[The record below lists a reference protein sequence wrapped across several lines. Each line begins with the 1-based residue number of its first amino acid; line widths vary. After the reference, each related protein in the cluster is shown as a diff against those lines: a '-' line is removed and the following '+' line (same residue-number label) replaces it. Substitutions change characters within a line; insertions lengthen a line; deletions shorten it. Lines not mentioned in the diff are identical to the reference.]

1 MQAHLEDL
9 PDSSLSLSSPQSMN
23 KMKTQHVQMRFT
35 WQPQKLDILFYVRI
49 CEYMMCV
56 RASNSISLM
65 DVKLIPLFPVL
76 KTDDEQDETGTER
89 KRVLSLLVMGVELQN
104 ERENISQ

>member
-1 MQAHLEDL
+1 
-9 PDSSLSLSSPQSMN
+9 
-23 KMKTQHVQMRFT
+23 
-35 WQPQKLDILFYVRI
+35 
-49 CEYMMCV
+49 MCV
-56 RASNSISLM
+56 RASNSIFLM

-76 KTDDEQDETGTER
+76 KTDEQDETGTER